1 MCSDSS
7 SEHHPTLRPHQTL
20 AHEIN
25 NPLFA
30 ILGLTELLLA
40 EVEEGSRTHRRL
52 ELIHDSALEIKEIV
66 RASQERE

>member
-1 MCSDSS
+1 M
-7 SEHHPTLRPHQTL
+7 RPHQTL

-40 EVEEGSRTHRRL
+40 EAEEGSRLRQRL
-52 ELIHDSALEIKEIV
+52 ELIHGSALEIKEIV
-66 RASQERE
+66 RAAQEKQA

>member
-1 MCSDSS
+1 
-7 SEHHPTLRPHQTL
+7 LRPPQKL

-40 EVEEGSRTHRRL
+40 EAQEDSRARHRL

-66 RASQERE
+66 RLAQEPGP

>member
-1 MCSDSS
+1 
-7 SEHHPTLRPHQTL
+7 LRPNQTL

-40 EVEEGSRTHRRL
+40 EVEKGSRMQERL

-66 RASQERE
+66 RAAQRERT

>member
-1 MCSDSS
+1 
-7 SEHHPTLRPHQTL
+7 LRPNQTL

-40 EVEEGSRTHRRL
+40 EVENGSRMQERL

-66 RASQERE
+66 RTAQRERT

>member
-1 MCSDSS
+1 M
-7 SEHHPTLRPHQTL
+7 RPNQTL

-40 EVEEGSRTHRRL
+40 EVEKGSRMQERL

-66 RASQERE
+66 RTAQRERT

>member
-1 MCSDSS
+1 M
-7 SEHHPTLRPHQTL
+7 RPHQTL

-40 EVEEGSRTHRRL
+40 EAEQGSRTRERL
-52 ELIHDSALEIKEIV
+52 ELIQDCALEIKEIV
-66 RASQERE
+66 RASQAEIA

>member
-1 MCSDSS
+1 
-7 SEHHPTLRPHQTL
+7 LRPPQTL
-20 AHEIN
+20 AHAIN

-40 EVEEGSRTHRRL
+40 EAEEGSRARQRL

-66 RASQERE
+66 RAAQEQAP

>member
-1 MCSDSS
+1 
-7 SEHHPTLRPHQTL
+7 LRPQHTL

-40 EVEEGSRTHRRL
+40 EADEGSRLRRRL

-66 RASQERE
+66 RSVAEERT

>member
-1 MCSDSS
+1 M
-7 SEHHPTLRPHQTL
+7 RPYETL

-40 EVEEGSRTHRRL
+40 EVEESSRTRRRL

-66 RASQERE
+66 RAAQEREA